1 MEVDTQHYDD
11 IIIGGGKAGKTLAPA
26 LVADGRKTALI
37 ERSLNMIGGGCINIA
52 CIPTKTMVAS
62 ANVANTVRNSAPYGV
77 KTNTPTVNLAEVIQ
91 RKRSVVQ
98 SAREMNLHNLETA
111 LDNNLIIGEARFVA
125 PKTIAV
131 TTTEG
136 NNRLLTAERLFI
148 NTGTRP
154 LIPSIP
160 GLTEVEFLTS
170 ESIMELEYLPEH
182 LIVLGSGYI
191 GLEFAQM
198 FRRFGSRVTVI
209 GQSEQILSQQ
219 DPDIAI
225 AVQTLLEQDGIEF
238 LLKAKVLRVVRVGGA
253 SRREASP
260 VENRTGNETILQIQ
274 VADRSFSLQG
284 SHLLVAVGRAPNTES
299 LNLAAAGV
307 ATDTRGFIQVNDRL
321 ETNIPGI
328 WALGDINGGP
338 QYTHISL
345 DDYRIIKANLI
356 DGGDRSTGVDAER
369 LVVRHRL
376 VPSCLFIDPEL
387 AHVGLTE
394 TEAQQQG
401 YAIRVAKVDA
411 SAVPRAKTLGQTD
424 GLLKAI
430 VDTETGRILGCSL
443 LCHEAGEV
451 ISTVQMVMQAQMPY
465 TVLRDGVLT
474 HPTMTEGLNIL
485 FSKL

>member
-1 MEVDTQHYDD
+1 MDTQYYDD

-26 LVADGRKTALI
+26 LVADGRKTALV
-37 ERSLNMIGGGCINIA
+37 ERNLDMIGGSCINVA

-62 ANVANTVRNSAPYGV
+62 ANVANIVRNSAAYGV
-77 KTNTPTVNLAEVIQ
+77 KVNASTVDLADVIR
-91 RKRSVVQ
+91 RKRTVVQ
-98 SAREMNLHNLETA
+98 SMREMNLHNLETA
-111 LDNNLIIGEARFVA
+111 LGHELIIGTGRFVA
-125 PKTIAV
+125 PKTIEV
-131 TTTEG
+131 TTAKG
-136 NNRLLTAERLFI
+136 NTQLLTAERFFI
-148 NTGTRP
+148 NTGTGP
-154 LIPSIP
+154 LIPSVP
-160 GLTEVEFLTS
+160 GLKETGFLTS
-170 ESIMELEYLPEH
+170 ESIMELEQLPEH

-198 FRRFGSRVTVI
+198 FRRFGSSVTVI
-209 GQSEQILSQQ
+209 GHSEQILSQQ

-225 AVQTLLEQDGIEF
+225 AVQTLLERDGIEF
-238 LLKAKVLRVVRVGGA
+238 LLKAKVLRVDR
-253 SRREASP
+253 S
-260 VENRTGNETILQIQ
+260 GNDTVLQIQ
-274 VADRSFSLQG
+274 VADREISLQG
-284 SHLLVAVGRAPNTES
+284 THLLVAVGRAPTTDT

-307 ATDTRGFIQVNDRL
+307 AVDTRGFIQVNDRL

-338 QYTHISL
+338 QYTHVSL
-345 DDYRIIKANLI
+345 DDYRIVKANLI
-356 DGGDRSTGVDAER
+356 NGGNRSTRDRS
-369 LVVRHRL
+369 L
-376 VPSCLFIDPEL
+376 PSCLFIDPEL

-401 YAIRVAKVDA
+401 YSIRVAKLDA
-411 SAVPRAKTLGQTD
+411 SAVPRARTLGQTD

-474 HPTMTEGLNIL
+474 HPTMTEGLNML
-485 FSKL
+485 FSKV

>member
-1 MEVDTQHYDD
+1 MNTQYYDD

-26 LVADGRKTALI
+26 LVADGRKTALV

-62 ANVANTVRNSAPYGV
+62 ANVANTVRNSAAYGV
-77 KTNTPTVNLAEVIQ
+77 KANAPIVELAQVIQ
-91 RKRSVVQ
+91 RKRTLVQ
-98 SAREMNLHNLETA
+98 GMREMNLHNLETA
-111 LDNNLIIGEARFVA
+111 LGHELIIGTGRFVA
-125 PKTIAV
+125 HKTLEV
-131 TTTEG
+131 TTALDTT
-136 NNRLLTAERLFI
+136 RLLTAERLFI

-154 LIPSIP
+154 LIPSVP
-160 GLTEVEFLTS
+160 GLMEAGFLTS

-198 FRRFGSRVTVI
+198 FRRFGCRVTVI

-219 DPDIAI
+219 DPDMAI
-225 AVQTLLEQDGIEF
+225 AVQRLLERDGIEF
-238 LLKAKVLRVVRVGGA
+238 LLKTKVLRVDGA
-253 SRREASP
+253 
-260 VENRTGNETILQIQ
+260 GNETILQIQ
-274 VADRSFSLQG
+274 VADRLLSLQG
-284 SHLLVAVGRAPNTES
+284 SHLLVAVGRAPNTDS

-307 ATDTRGFIQVNDRL
+307 ATDIRGFIQVNDRL

-338 QYTHISL
+338 QYTHVSL
-345 DDYRIIKANLI
+345 DDYRIVKANLI
-356 DGGDRSTGVDAER
+356 DGSDRSTGD
-369 LVVRHRL
+369 RL

-394 TEAQQQG
+394 TEARQQG
-401 YAIRVAKVDA
+401 YAIRLTKLDA
-411 SAVPRAKTLGQTD
+411 SAIPRAKTLGQTD

-465 TVLRDGVLT
+465 TVLRDSILT
-474 HPTMTEGLNIL
+474 HPTMTEGLNML

>member
-1 MEVDTQHYDD
+1 MEVNAQHYDD

-26 LVADGRKTALI
+26 LVADGRKTALV

-62 ANVANTVRNSAPYGV
+62 ANVANTVRNSAVYGV
-77 KTNTPTVNLAEVIQ
+77 KANTPIVDLAEVIK
-91 RKRSVVQ
+91 RKRTVVQ
-98 SAREMNLHNLETA
+98 SAREMNLHNLKTA
-111 LDNNLIIGEARFVA
+111 LDNNLIIGEARFIA
-125 PKTIAV
+125 PKTIEI
-131 TTTEG
+131 TTAEG
-136 NNRLLTAERLFI
+136 NTRVLTAERLFV

-160 GLTEVEFLTS
+160 GLIEAGFLIS
-170 ESIMELEYLPEH
+170 ESIMELKYLPEH

-238 LLKAKVLRVVRVGGA
+238 LLKAKVLRVVR
-253 SRREASP
+253 
-260 VENRTGNETILQIQ
+260 TGNETILQIQ
-274 VADRSFSLQG
+274 VGDREITLQG
-284 SHLLVAVGRAPNTES
+284 SHLLVAVGRAPNTDS

-356 DGGDRSTGVDAER
+356 DGGDSPLERLRQRSTRD
-369 LVVRHRL
+369 RL

-411 SAVPRAKTLGQTD
+411 SAVPRARTLGQTD

-430 VDTETGRILGCSL
+430 VDADTGRILGCSL

-465 TVLRDGVLT
+465 TVLRDGILT

>member
-1 MEVDTQHYDD
+1 MEVNAQHYDD

-26 LVADGRKTALI
+26 LVADGRKTALV

-62 ANVANTVRNSAPYGV
+62 ANVANTVRNSAVYGV
-77 KTNTPTVNLAEVIQ
+77 KANTPIVNLAAAIQ
-91 RKRSVVQ
+91 RKRTVVQ
-98 SAREMNLHNLETA
+98 SAREINLHNLETA
-111 LDNNLIIGEARFVA
+111 LDKNLIIGTARFVA
-125 PKTIAV
+125 PKTIEV

-160 GLTEVEFLTS
+160 GLAEAGFLTS
-170 ESIMELEYLPEH
+170 ESIMELEHLPEH

-191 GLEFAQM
+191 SLEFAQM
-198 FRRFGSRVTVI
+198 FRRFGSGVTII
-209 GQSEQILSQQ
+209 GQSEQILSHQ
-219 DPDIAI
+219 DQDIAI

-238 LLKAKVLRVVRVGGA
+238 LLKAKVLRVA
-253 SRREASP
+253 
-260 VENRTGNETILQIQ
+260 RTGNQTILQIQ
-274 VADRSFSLQG
+274 VGDREITLQG
-284 SHLLVAVGRAPNTES
+284 SHLLVAVGRAPNTDS

-356 DGGDRSTGVDAER
+356 DGGNRSTGDR
-369 LVVRHRL
+369 LI
-376 VPSCLFIDPEL
+376 PSCLFIDPEL

-394 TEAQQQG
+394 TQAQQQG

-411 SAVPRAKTLGQTD
+411 SAVPRARTLGQTD

-430 VDTETGRILGCSL
+430 VDTATGRILGCSL

-465 TVLRDGVLT
+465 TVLRDGILT

>member
-1 MEVDTQHYDD
+1 MNTEYYDD

-26 LVADGRKTALI
+26 LVADGRKTALV
-37 ERSLNMIGGGCINIA
+37 ERSLNMIGGGCINVA

-62 ANVANTVRNSAPYGV
+62 ANVANIVRNSAAYGV
-77 KTNTPTVNLAEVIQ
+77 KANAPTVDLAEVIR

-98 SAREMNLHNLETA
+98 SARAMNLHNLETA
-111 LDNNLIIGEARFVA
+111 LGHNLIVGTGRFVA
-125 PKTIAV
+125 SKMIEVITDEGKT
-131 TTTEG
+131 
-136 NNRLLTAERLFI
+136 RLLTAERLFI

-160 GLTEVEFLTS
+160 GLKDAGFLTS
-170 ESIMELEYLPEH
+170 ESIMELEQLPEH

-198 FRRFGSRVTVI
+198 FRRFGCRVTVI

-225 AVQTLLEQDGIEF
+225 AVQTLLERDSIEF
-238 LLKAKVLRVVRVGGA
+238 LLKAKVLRV
-253 SRREASP
+253 E
-260 VENRTGNETILQIQ
+260 RTGNETILRIQ
-274 VADRSFSLQG
+274 VADREMTLQG
-284 SHLLVAVGRAPNTES
+284 SHLLVAVGREPTTDT

-307 ATDTRGFIQVNDRL
+307 ATDAHGFIRVNDRL
-321 ETNIPGI
+321 ETNVPGI

-338 QYTHISL
+338 QYTHVAL
-345 DDYRIIKANLI
+345 DDYRIVKANLI
-356 DGGDRSTGVDAER
+356 DGGNRSTRER
-369 LVVRHRL
+369 W

-401 YAIRVAKVDA
+401 YAIRVAKLDA
-411 SAVPRAKTLGQTD
+411 SSVPRAKTLGQTD
-424 GLLKAI
+424 GVLKAI
-430 VDTETGRILGCSL
+430 VDTESDRILGCSL

-451 ISTVQMVMQAQMPY
+451 ISTVQIVMQAQMPY
-465 TVLRDGVLT
+465 TILRDRVLT
-474 HPTMTEGLNIL
+474 HPTMTEGLNLL
-485 FSKL
+485 FSNV

>member
-26 LVADGRKTALI
+26 LVADGRKTALV

-62 ANVANTVRNSAPYGV
+62 ANVANTVRNSAAYGV
-77 KTNTPTVNLAEVIQ
+77 KTNTPSVNLAEVIQ

-98 SAREMNLHNLETA
+98 SAREMNLHNLKTA

-160 GLTEVEFLTS
+160 ELTKVEFLTS

-225 AVQTLLEQDGIEF
+225 AVQRLLEQDGIEF
-238 LLKAKVLRVVRVGGA
+238 LLKAKVLRVD
-253 SRREASP
+253 S
-260 VENRTGNETILQIQ
+260 TGNQTILKIQ
-274 VADRSFSLQG
+274 VADGELSLQG
-284 SHLLVAVGRAPNTES
+284 SHLLVAVGRAPNTDS

-307 ATDTRGFIQVNDRL
+307 ATDTRGFIQVNVRL
-321 ETNIPGI
+321 ETNVPGI

-345 DDYRIIKANLI
+345 DDYRIVKTNLI
-356 DGGDRSTGVDAER
+356 DRGNRSTGD
-369 LVVRHRL
+369 RL

-401 YAIRVAKVDA
+401 YAIHVAKIDA

-430 VDTETGRILGCSL
+430 VDTYTGRILGCSL

-465 TVLRDGVLT
+465 TVLRDAILT

>member
-26 LVADGRKTALI
+26 LVADGRKTALV

-62 ANVANTVRNSAPYGV
+62 ANVANTVRNSAAYGV
-77 KTNTPTVNLAEVIQ
+77 KTNTPSVNLAEVIQ
-91 RKRSVVQ
+91 RKRAVVQ
-98 SAREMNLHNLETA
+98 GMREMNLHNLETA
-111 LDNNLIIGEARFVA
+111 LDKNLIIGEARFVA

-182 LIVLGSGYI
+182 LIVIGSGYI

-198 FRRFGSRVTVI
+198 FRRFGCGVTVI

-238 LLKAKVLRVVRVGGA
+238 LLKAKVLRVD
-253 SRREASP
+253 
-260 VENRTGNETILQIQ
+260 RTGNETILQIQ
-274 VADRSFSLQG
+274 VGDREITLQG

-299 LNLAAAGV
+299 LNLAAADV
-307 ATDTRGFIQVNDRL
+307 ATDTRGFIQVSDRL

-356 DGGDRSTGVDAER
+356 DGGNRSTRD
-369 LVVRHRL
+369 RL

-430 VDTETGRILGCSL
+430 VDTDTGRILGCSL
-443 LCHEAGEV
+443 LCYEAGEV

-465 TVLRDGVLT
+465 TVLRDGILT

>member
-26 LVADGRKTALI
+26 LVADGRKTALV

-62 ANVANTVRNSAPYGV
+62 ANVANTVRKSSAYGV
-77 KTNTPTVNLAEVIQ
+77 KTNTPSVNLAEVIQ

-98 SAREMNLHNLETA
+98 GMREMNLHNLETA
-111 LDNNLIIGEARFVA
+111 LGHELIIGTARFVA

-154 LIPSIP
+154 LIPSIS

-182 LIVLGSGYI
+182 LIVLGSSYI

-198 FRRFGSRVTVI
+198 FRRFGSGVTVI

-238 LLKAKVLRVVRVGGA
+238 LLKAKVLRVD
-253 SRREASP
+253 
-260 VENRTGNETILQIQ
+260 RTGNETILQIQ
-274 VADRSFSLQG
+274 VGDREITLQG
-284 SHLLVAVGRAPNTES
+284 SHLLVAVGRAPNTDS

-307 ATDTRGFIQVNDRL
+307 ATDIRGFIQVNDRL
-321 ETNIPGI
+321 ETNVPGI

-345 DDYRIIKANLI
+345 DDYRIIKTNLI
-356 DGGDRSTGVDAER
+356 NKGDRSTRD
-369 LVVRHRL
+369 RL

-394 TEAQQQG
+394 TEAQQRG

-430 VDTETGRILGCSL
+430 VDADTGRILGCSL

-465 TVLRDGVLT
+465 TVLRDGILT

>member
-1 MEVDTQHYDD
+1 MDTQYYDD

-26 LVADGRKTALI
+26 LVADGRKTALV
-37 ERSLNMIGGGCINIA
+37 ERSLNMIGGSCPNIA
-52 CIPTKTMVAS
+52 CIPSKTMVAS
-62 ANVANTVRNSAPYGV
+62 AEVANTVRNSAAYGI
-77 KTNTPTVNLAEVIQ
+77 NTAPPTVDMAAVIG

-98 SAREMNLHNLETA
+98 SLRPINLNNLHTA
-111 LDNNLIIGEARFVA
+111 LGDDLIIATARFVA
-125 PKTIAV
+125 PKTIEVATAEG
-131 TTTEG
+131 TT
-136 NNRLLTAERLFI
+136 RLLTGERLFI

-154 LIPSIP
+154 LIPSVP
-160 GLTEVEFLTS
+160 GLKEAGFFTS
-170 ESIMELEYLPEH
+170 ESIMELEELPEH

-225 AVQTLLEQDGIEF
+225 AVQTLLERDGIEF
-238 LLKAKVLRVVRVGGA
+238 LLKAKVLRVER
-253 SRREASP
+253 S
-260 VENRTGNETILQIQ
+260 GNATKLQLQ
-274 VADRSFSLQG
+274 VAEREMELQG
-284 SHLLVAVGRAPNTES
+284 SHLLVAIGRTPNSDT
-299 LNLAAAGV
+299 LNLASAGV
-307 ATDTRGFIQVNDRL
+307 ATDARGFIRVNDCL
-321 ETNIPGI
+321 ETNVPNI

-338 QYTHISL
+338 QYTHVAL
-345 DDYRIIKANLI
+345 DDYRIVKANLI
-356 DGGDRSTGVDAER
+356 DGGNRSTQG
-369 LVVRHRL
+369 RL

-401 YAIRVAKVDA
+401 YAIRVAKLDA
-411 SAVPRAKTLGQTD
+411 SDIMRAVTQSQTD
-424 GLLKAI
+424 GLMKAI

-474 HPTMTEGLNIL
+474 HPTMTEGLNML
-485 FSKL
+485 FSKV

>member
-1 MEVDTQHYDD
+1 MDTQHYDD

-26 LVADGRKTALI
+26 LVADGHKTALV

-62 ANVANTVRNSAPYGV
+62 ASVANTVRNSAAYGV
-77 KTNTPTVNLAEVIQ
+77 KANTPIVNLAEVIQ

-125 PKTIAV
+125 PKMIAV
-131 TTTEG
+131 TTEG
-136 NNRLLTAERLFI
+136 NTRVLTAERLFI

-160 GLTEVEFLTS
+160 GLAEVEFLTS
-170 ESIMELEYLPEH
+170 ESIMELEHLPEH

-198 FRRFGSRVTVI
+198 FRRFGSGVTVI

-219 DPDIAI
+219 DSDTALPAAMRYIIKAESYARRGARRKTVLHNSGKRCIAI

-238 LLKAKVLRVVRVGGA
+238 LLKAKVLRVD
-253 SRREASP
+253 P
-260 VENRTGNETILQIQ
+260 TGNETILQIQ
-274 VADRSFSLQG
+274 VGDREITLQG

-356 DGGDRSTGVDAER
+356 HGGNRSIRD
-369 LVVRHRL
+369 RL

-411 SAVPRAKTLGQTD
+411 SAVPRAENT
-424 GLLKAI
+424 
-430 VDTETGRILGCSL
+430 R
-443 LCHEAGEV
+443 
-451 ISTVQMVMQAQMPY
+451 
-465 TVLRDGVLT
+465 
-474 HPTMTEGLNIL
+474 
-485 FSKL
+485 

>member
-1 MEVDTQHYDD
+1 MEMDTQYYDD

-26 LVADGRKTALI
+26 LVADGRKTALV
-37 ERSLNMIGGGCINIA
+37 ERSLNMIGGSCPNIA
-52 CIPTKTMVAS
+52 CIPSKTMVAS
-62 ANVANTVRNSAPYGV
+62 AEVANTVRNSAAYGI
-77 KTNTPTVNLAEVIQ
+77 NTAPPTVDMAAVIG

-98 SAREMNLHNLETA
+98 SLRPINLNNLHTA
-111 LDNNLIIGEARFVA
+111 LGDDLIIATARFVA
-125 PKTIAV
+125 PKTIEVATAEG
-131 TTTEG
+131 TT
-136 NNRLLTAERLFI
+136 RLLTGERLFI

-154 LIPSIP
+154 LIPSVP
-160 GLTEVEFLTS
+160 GLKEAGFFTS
-170 ESIMELEYLPEH
+170 ESIMELEELPEH

-225 AVQTLLEQDGIEF
+225 AVQTLLERDGIEF
-238 LLKAKVLRVVRVGGA
+238 LLKAKVLRVER
-253 SRREASP
+253 S
-260 VENRTGNETILQIQ
+260 GNATKLQLQ
-274 VADRSFSLQG
+274 VAEREMELQG
-284 SHLLVAVGRAPNTES
+284 SHLLVAIGRTPNSDT
-299 LNLAAAGV
+299 LNLASAGV
-307 ATDTRGFIQVNDRL
+307 ATDARGFIRVNDCL
-321 ETNIPGI
+321 ETNVPNI

-338 QYTHISL
+338 QYTHVAL
-345 DDYRIIKANLI
+345 DDYRIVKANLI
-356 DGGDRSTGVDAER
+356 DGGNRSTQG
-369 LVVRHRL
+369 RL

-401 YAIRVAKVDA
+401 YAIRVAKLDA
-411 SAVPRAKTLGQTD
+411 SDIMRAVTQSQTD
-424 GLLKAI
+424 GLMKAI

-474 HPTMTEGLNIL
+474 HPTMTEGLNML
-485 FSKL
+485 FSKV

>member
-26 LVADGRKTALI
+26 LVADGRKTALV

-62 ANVANTVRNSAPYGV
+62 ANVANTVRNSAAYGV
-77 KTNTPTVNLAEVIQ
+77 QSNTPTVNLAEVIQ

-111 LDNNLIIGEARFVA
+111 LDNNLIIGAARFVA
-125 PKTIAV
+125 PKTIEV

-160 GLTEVEFLTS
+160 GLTEVKFLTS
-170 ESIMELEYLPEH
+170 ESIMELEDLPEH

-198 FRRFGSRVTVI
+198 FQRFGCRVTVI

-219 DPDIAI
+219 DLDIAI

-238 LLKAKVLRVVRVGGA
+238 LLKAKVLRVVRVGKA
-253 SRREASP
+253 SPSGEASP
-260 VENRTGNETILQIQ
+260 LENRTGNETVLQIQ
-274 VADRSFSLQG
+274 VADHKITLQG
-284 SHLLVAVGRAPNTES
+284 SHLLVAVGRAPNTDS

-307 ATDTRGFIQVNDRL
+307 ATDTRGYIQVNDRL

-356 DGGDRSTGVDAER
+356 DGGNRSTRD
-369 LVVRHRL
+369 RL

-387 AHVGLTE
+387 AHLGLTE

-430 VDTETGRILGCSL
+430 VDTDTGRILGCSL

-465 TVLRDGVLT
+465 TVLRDGILT

>member
-1 MEVDTQHYDD
+1 MNSEYYDD
-11 IIIGGGKAGKTLAPA
+11 IVIGGGKAGKTLAPA
-26 LVADGRKTALI
+26 LAANGRKIALV
-37 ERSLNMIGGGCINIA
+37 ERSLTMIGGGCINIA

-62 ANVANTVRNSAPYGV
+62 AEVAHTVRNSAAYGV
-77 KTNTPTVNLAEVIQ
+77 KTNQPTVDLAAVIQ
-91 RKRSVVQ
+91 RKRSVVLA
-98 SAREMNLHNLETA
+98 AREINLHNLEGSVGE
-111 LDNNLIIGEARFVA
+111 NLIIGTARFVDA
-125 PKTIAV
+125 KTIEV
-131 TTTEG
+131 TNAAG
-136 NNRLLTAERLFI
+136 NTRLLAAERLFI

-154 LIPSIP
+154 LIPSVP
-160 GLTEVEFLTS
+160 GLKETGFLTS
-170 ESIMELEYLPEH
+170 ESIMELKQLPEH

-238 LLKAKVLRVVRVGGA
+238 LLKAKVLRVDY
-253 SRREASP
+253 
-260 VENRTGNETILQIQ
+260 TGNETILQIQ
-274 VADRSFSLQG
+274 VADREITLQG
-284 SHLLVAVGRAPNTES
+284 SHLLVAVGRAPNTDS

-307 ATDTRGFIQVNDRL
+307 AINTRGFIQVNDRL

-345 DDYRIIKANLI
+345 DDYRILKANLI
-356 DGGDRSTGVDAER
+356 DGGNRSTRD
-369 LVVRHRL
+369 RL

-394 TEAQQQG
+394 TEARQQG

-411 SAVPRAKTLGQTD
+411 SAVPIAKTLGQTD

-430 VDTETGRILGCSL
+430 VDTDTGHILGCSL

-451 ISTVQMVMQAQMPY
+451 ISTVQMVMQAHMPY
-465 TVLRDGVLT
+465 TVLRDGILT

>member
-26 LVADGRKTALI
+26 LADGRKTALV

-62 ANVANTVRNSAPYGV
+62 ANVANTVRNSAAYGV
-77 KTNTPTVNLAEVIQ
+77 KANTPIVNLAEVIQ

-111 LDNNLIIGEARFVA
+111 LDKNLIIGEARFVA
-125 PKTIAV
+125 AKTIAV

-198 FRRFGSRVTVI
+198 FRRFGSGVTVI

-238 LLKAKVLRVVRVGGA
+238 LLKAKVLRVD
-253 SRREASP
+253 
-260 VENRTGNETILQIQ
+260 RTGHETILQIQ
-274 VADRSFSLQG
+274 VADSEITVQG

-299 LNLAAAGV
+299 LNLAATGV

-321 ETNIPGI
+321 ETNVPGI

-356 DGGDRSTGVDAER
+356 DGGNRSTGD
-369 LVVRHRL
+369 RL

-411 SAVPRAKTLGQTD
+411 SAIPRAKTLGQTD

>member
-1 MEVDTQHYDD
+1 MEVNTQHYDD

-26 LVADGRKTALI
+26 LVADGRKTALV

-62 ANVANTVRNSAPYGV
+62 ANVANTVRNSAAYGV

-98 SAREMNLHNLETA
+98 SAREMNLHNLEKA

-125 PKTIAV
+125 PKTIEV
-131 TTTEG
+131 TTTEA
-136 NNRLLTAERLFI
+136 NNRLLTAEHLFI

-182 LIVLGSGYI
+182 LIVLGSSYI

-198 FRRFGSRVTVI
+198 FRRFGSRVTLI

-238 LLKAKVLRVVRVGGA
+238 LLKAKVLRVDH
-253 SRREASP
+253 
-260 VENRTGNETILQIQ
+260 TGNETILQIQ
-274 VADRSFSLQG
+274 VADREITLQG
-284 SHLLVAVGRAPNTES
+284 SHLLVAVGRAPNTDS

-356 DGGDRSTGVDAER
+356 DGGNRSTRD
-369 LVVRHRL
+369 RL

-394 TEAQQQG
+394 TEAQQSN
-401 YAIRVAKVDA
+401 KDML
-411 SAVPRAKTLGQTD
+411 SAWRRWMRQPFLERKH
-424 GLLKAI
+424 K
-430 VDTETGRILGCSL
+430 
-443 LCHEAGEV
+443 GEP
-451 ISTVQMVMQAQMPY
+451 M
-465 TVLRDGVLT
+465 D
-474 HPTMTEGLNIL
+474 
-485 FSKL
+485 F